1 MVSKIQLTKKKLTR
15 PLTLPEVSQ
24 AIAVSATVVIAEV
37 ANAEVVIA
45 EVEIAEVEIVEVETK
60 VSAMRLEVVTEEI
73 ELIA

>member
-24 AIAVSATVVIAEV
+24 AIAVSA
-37 ANAEVVIA
+37 EVVIA
-45 EVEIAEVEIVEVETK
+45 EVEIAEVEIAEVETK

>member
-24 AIAVSATVVIAEV
+24 AIAVSA
-37 ANAEVVIA
+37 EVVIA
-45 EVEIAEVEIVEVETK
+45 EVEIAEVETK